1 MYQGSVAS
9 TGPERRDDV
18 SVVDLWE
25 FMALLGEPSN
35 VVLKGFTQLLPT
47 TLQIPR
53 VAWLHVH
60 TLEVAS
66 EDLLQIFLAIDCLS
80 RQVVKPDLSHVE

>member
-1 MYQGSVAS
+1 MYQ
-9 TGPERRDDV
+9 GPERRDDLG
-18 SVVDLWE
+18 VVDLWE

-35 VVLKGFTQLLPT
+35 VVLKGFAQLLLA

-53 VAWLHVH
+53 VAWPHVH

-66 EDLLQIFLAIDCLS
+66 EDLL
-80 RQVVKPDLSHVE
+80 